1 MSISKDNENQ
11 NEEGH
16 DCGNPDCDH
25 DHHHHHHEPHDLRVV
40 MKQLEENETI
50 PEGFVMVF
58 MFGDPEESQDNT
70 QTDFFFRAVAESH
83 GLKHK
88 KLVMMYQDTP
98 ITRHDLAWFGDWNK
112 LADMAESTEAIVGE
126 NLTRFVKEGSL
137 SQMPRMD
144 FMFANQGTPDDIPA
158 ADAEDED
165 LF

>member
-11 NEEGH
+11 TEEH
-16 DCGNPDCDH
+16 DCCATDSCAHQQP
-25 DHHHHHHEPHDLRVV
+25 ESHDLRVV
-40 MKQLEENETI
+40 MKQLEENNTI

-88 KLVMMYQDTP
+88 KMVMMYQDTP

-112 LADMAESTEAIVGE
+112 LADMAESTEAIIGE

-144 FMFANQGTPDDIPA
+144 FMFANQGTPDDVP
-158 ADAEDED
+158 DVNAEDED

>member
-11 NEEGH
+11 TEEH
-16 DCGNPDCDH
+16 DFCATDSCAHQQP
-25 DHHHHHHEPHDLRVV
+25 ESHDLRVV
-40 MKQLEENETI
+40 MKQLEENNTI

-112 LADMAESTEAIVGE
+112 LADMAESTEAIIGE

-144 FMFANQGTPDDIPA
+144 FMFANQGTPDDVP
-158 ADAEDED
+158 DVNAEDED

>member
-11 NEEGH
+11 TEEH
-16 DCGNPDCDH
+16 DCCATDSCAHQQP
-25 DHHHHHHEPHDLRVV
+25 ESHDLRVV
-40 MKQLEENETI
+40 MKQLEENNTI

-112 LADMAESTEAIVGE
+112 LADMAESTEAIIGE

-144 FMFANQGTPDDIPA
+144 FMFANQGTPDDVP
-158 ADAEDED
+158 DVNAEDED

>member
-11 NEEGH
+11 TEEEH
-16 DCGNPDCDH
+16 DGCAPDSCAH
-25 DHHHHHHEPHDLRVV
+25 QQPEPHDLREV
-40 MKQLEENETI
+40 MKNLEENETI

-58 MFGDPEESQDNT
+58 MFADPEESQDNT

-88 KLVMMYQDTP
+88 KIVMMYQDTP

-137 SQMPRMD
+137 SMMPRMD
-144 FMFANQGTPDDIPA
+144 FMFANQGTPDDVPA

>member
-11 NEEGH
+11 TEEEH
-16 DCGNPDCDH
+16 DCCATDSCAHQQP
-25 DHHHHHHEPHDLRVV
+25 EPHDLREV
-40 MKQLEENETI
+40 MKNLEENETI

-58 MFGDPEESQDNT
+58 MFADPEESQDTT

-83 GLKHK
+83 GLIHK
-88 KLVMMYQDTP
+88 KMVMMYQDTP

-144 FMFANQGTPDDIPA
+144 FMFANQSTPDDVPA
-158 ADAEDED
+158 ANAEDED